1 MKTILS
7 RVQRELPDTDR
18 DRYDIAYERGR
29 AQARSGLMF
38 GGLALGSALG
48 AGLMWLLDPEKGAVR
63 RTQVTT
69 RLKSVG
75 AKGAGGDSAGSGGS
89 GAVAGRIKDIRN
101 RLRGFAIERG
111 IMKPPA
117 DAAST
122 GGATSVTVVTAD
134 FGEGYREGFGRT
146 VADPDAPHGEVPG
159 LGRPD
164 DPAAAPLTPD
174 ELETYGSAGPVAG
187 ATGLAD
193 AEPTTTE
200 TRAG

>member
-1 MKTILS
+1 MKMILS

-29 AQARSGLMF
+29 AQARSSLLF

-48 AGLMWLLDPEKGAVR
+48 AGLMWVLDPEKGAGR
-63 RTQVTT
+63 RTQLAS
-69 RLKSVG
+69 RFSQAGKSS
-75 AKGAGGDSAGSGGS
+75 GGGGS
-89 GAVAGRIKDIRN
+89 GSASGRIKDMQN

-111 IMKPPA
+111 IMKPPH
-117 DAAST
+117 DATPTA
-122 GGATSVTVVTAD
+122 APTSVTVVTAEY
-134 FGEGYREGFGRT
+134 GEGYREGFGRT
-146 VADPDAPHGEVPG
+146 VADPDAPNGEVPG
-159 LGRPD
+159 LGRPN

-174 ELETYGSAGPVAG
+174 ELQTYGSAGPVAG

-193 AEPTTTE
+193 TEPATTD